1 MDEQTTYDVCH
12 MYARLDHPNYKN
24 SNVHV
29 NIEPLG
35 ERISEIAVDASLSSR
50 KKILFRIKT
59 LS

>member
-1 MDEQTTYDVCH
+1 MNKPPM

-24 SNVHV
+24 SKVHV